1 MAGCG
6 VSGVVHEGGVVAAL
20 MFVVGPALPV
30 FTTLSITVLSFTTLI
45 MVRQRYFCN
54 WSRLLLRV
62 FFALICHLV

>member
-1 MAGCG
+1 MAGWG
-6 VSGVVHEGGVVAAL
+6 VRGVVHEGGVVAAL

-54 WSRLLLRV
+54 WSRGFYQS
-62 FFALICHLV
+62 FFALIRHLV